1 MFLGKLFALVGTA
14 KGAAVVGLMI
24 AASVG
29 AGVAATNPDVQNA
42 VDSTVQSLTQG
53 ADAKLSNQVALVTAR
68 NDADNKLRDAFQD
81 FQQRLQKLQG
91 AQVDSSDRTRLTDT
105 VNAAYTALRA
115 RLNKAFNDTAALTL
129 GRDGPMARKPTGAN
143 FKVAFTSDDQ
153 AKVNELADAAI
164 KEMAKIVSDAETAVA
179 RAREARS
186 QLGAGRGQTGVAGH
200 R

>member
-1 MFLGKLFALVGTA
+1 MFLGKLVALVGTA
-14 KGAAVVGLMI
+14 KGAAVVSVMI

-42 VDSTVQSLTQG
+42 VDTTVQSLTQG
-53 ADAKLSNQVALVTAR
+53 ADAKLSNQVAVVTAR

-81 FQQRLQKLQG
+81 FQQRLQKLHG
-91 AQVDSSDRTRLTDT
+91 TQVDSTDRTRLTDT
-105 VNAAYTALRA
+105 VNTAYAALRA

-129 GRDGPMARKPTGAN
+129 GRDGPTARKPTGAN
-143 FKVAFTSDDQ
+143 FKVAFTSEAQ
-153 AKVNELADAAI
+153 AKVDELVDVAI
-164 KEMAKIVSDAETAVA
+164 KDMANIVSDAETAVA

-186 QLGAGRGQTGVAGH
+186 QQGAGRGQTGVAGH